1 MNGRSAFRDDN
12 IVRAN
17 AFARIVKEWKF
28 MSDQNCQQ
36 HCIRGI
42 ACNVENCIHNNHHC
56 GCTAN
61 KIEVGPS
68 FATTVNDTICRSFE
82 EQKKSY

>member
-1 MNGRSAFRDDN
+1 MSEYGKHKETISC
-12 IVRAN
+12 
-17 AFARIVKEWKF
+17 VKC
-28 MSDQNCQQ
+28 D
-36 HCIRGI
+36 
-42 ACNVENCIHNNHHC
+42 VTNCIHNNHHC